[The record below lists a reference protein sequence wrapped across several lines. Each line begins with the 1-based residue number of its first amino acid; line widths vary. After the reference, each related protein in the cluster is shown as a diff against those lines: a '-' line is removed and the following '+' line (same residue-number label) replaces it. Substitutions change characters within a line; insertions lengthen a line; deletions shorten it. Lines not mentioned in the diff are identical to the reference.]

1 MRYLGFRKS
10 TYRRFIWLKLYY
22 EKGLLDEK
30 QSNYYLTLLKIY
42 IKRQVKH
49 ECDKTRKGY
58 RNLQNHLS

>member
-10 TYRRFIWLKLYY
+10 TYKRFIRLKLYY

-42 IKRQVKH
+42 IKRWVKH
-49 ECDKTRKGY
+49 ECNKTRKSY
-58 RNLQNHLS
+58 RDLQNHLS